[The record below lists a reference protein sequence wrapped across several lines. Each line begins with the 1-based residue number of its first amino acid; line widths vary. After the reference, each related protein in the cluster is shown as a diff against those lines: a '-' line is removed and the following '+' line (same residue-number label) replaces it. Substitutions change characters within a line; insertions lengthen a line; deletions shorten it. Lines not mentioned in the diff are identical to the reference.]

1 MFQFIFL
8 CLKNFGLLSGC
19 IIYLKIKVLKTGKIN
34 LPGLMHPIYLRPGS
48 SDIHTFREIFLR
60 AEYDIKL
67 PHSLSPKI
75 IIDAGANIGFTTLF
89 FAKRYPTAKIFS
101 LEPDIENYKLL
112 KKNTIGYPAIYPMQV
127 ALWDKS
133 GTIEISDKGFG
144 VRGYIV
150 ENTNNVIPQ
159 GQEVNKPKAA
169 MPSTTM
175 AELVQKYQINSI
187 DILKID
193 IEGSEK
199 EVFTSDVEKWLPLTK
214 CLIIE
219 LHDRM
224 KNGCSQ
230 TVFKALANYNF
241 ECSIKGEN
249 LVFMNRVNSL
259 SE

>member
-8 CLKNFGLLSGC
+8 CLKNFGLLLGL
-19 IIYLKIKVLKTGKIN
+19 IIYLRIKILKAGKIN
-34 LPGLMHPIYLRPGS
+34 IPGLIHPIHFRAGS

-67 PHSLSPKI
+67 PDSHLPKI

-89 FAKRYPTAKIFS
+89 LSKQYPTAKIFS
-101 LEPDIENYKLL
+101 LEPNGENYELL
-112 KKNTIGYPAIYPMQV
+112 KKNTIGYPNIYPIQS
-127 ALWDKS
+127 ALWNTS
-133 GTIEISDKGFG
+133 GTIEILDKGFG
-144 VRGYIV
+144 VRGYVV
-150 ENTNNVIPQ
+150 ENTNNALK
-159 GQEVNKPKAA
+159 GQEMNKPVTS

-175 AELVQKYQINSI
+175 AELVQKYQLSSI

-199 EVFTSDVEKWLPLTK
+199 EVFSADIEKWLPITK

-224 KNGCSQ
+224 KPGCSQ
-230 TVFKALANYNF
+230 AVFKALADYNF
-241 ECSIKGEN
+241 ECSIRGEN
-249 LVFMNRVNSL
+249 LVFRTP
-259 SE
+259 